1 MALTGVDVSQ
11 RASASDIVFEALRR
25 AIITGEMKDGDPLRQ
40 DAIARLFNTSRIPVR
55 EALTMLEQQGLVQ
68 TRRYKGAVVTGLSV
82 DDADEIFDFRYLVE
96 AHVIRA
102 AVPRMTPGLLAE
114 AGAICEA
121 LAVER
126 DPQPWG
132 DLNRAFH
139 ATLLGASG
147 LSFHLAALGNA
158 MDRLDRYVRAQLL
171 LTEGHERSNTE
182 HRAIL
187 AACAAGDADG
197 AADLTVAHIH
207 GAHQSLRAHLDG
219 IKAGFGTG

>member
-11 RASASDIVFEALRR
+11 TASASDIVFEALRR
-25 AIITGEMKDGDPLRQ
+25 AIVTGELKDGDPLRQ

-55 EALTMLEQQGLVQ
+55 EALTMLEQQGLVRTQ
-68 TRRYKGAVVTGLSV
+68 RFKGAVVTGLSL
-82 DDADEIFDFRYLVE
+82 DEADEIFDFRYLVE

-102 AVPRMTPGLLAE
+102 AVPRMTPALLAE
-114 AGAICEA
+114 AGAICDA
-121 LAVER
+121 LAAEG
-126 DPQPWG
+126 DPKRWG

-158 MDRLDRYVRAQLL
+158 MDRLDRYVRAQQLRA
-171 LTEGHERSNTE
+171 EGRARSNDE

-187 AACAAGDADG
+187 AACAAGDAER
-197 AADLTVAHIH
+197 AADLAVSHIA
-207 GAHQSLRAHLDG
+207 GAHRAMRAHLDG
-219 IKAGFGTG
+219 IRAGVR